1 MLAAPNCDAAANC
14 VAEGRGCVVV
24 DKTAV
29 GEVHVVYG
37 SALPAVENSQAAAG
51 DPRQVAS
58 EGAAIELQCR
68 GAKPTNKAICLTPGG
83 AYSAM

>member
-51 DPRQVAS
+51 
-58 EGAAIELQCR
+58 
-68 GAKPTNKAICLTPGG
+68 
-83 AYSAM
+83 